1 MSIRVSRSANVIK
14 FNVMYPFTPGMRF
27 DHDYYRDKHM
37 PLLAQRLGQ
46 ACRYYTV
53 DKGVAGG
60 APGAPLPFAAAC
72 SVYADSLEALQAAM
86 NPHAQEI
93 LGDISNYTD
102 AKPVIWISDV
112 VVEHS

>member
-1 MSIRVSRSANVIK
+1 MSNLFQERHVIK

-37 PLLAQRLGQ
+37 PMLAQRLGH

-86 NPHAQEI
+86 NPHVQEI
-93 LGDISNYTD
+93 LGDIPNYTD

-112 VVEHS
+112 VVERS